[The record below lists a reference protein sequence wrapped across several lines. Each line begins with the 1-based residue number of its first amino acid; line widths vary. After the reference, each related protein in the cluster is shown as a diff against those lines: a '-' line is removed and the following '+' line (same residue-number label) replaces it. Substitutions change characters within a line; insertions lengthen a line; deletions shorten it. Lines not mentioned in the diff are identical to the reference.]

1 MTLDTN
7 AYKRS
12 SASNYGTVPSLYDE
26 VAEKYIY
33 EEEILRPLGID
44 RSGMILGKPGKSFQ
58 VFGEQQFT
66 VGKLTEGVDTPV
78 SSLGFGSVTLT
89 VDWYGD
95 AKQISKENLSE
106 NFDFVWGDLREG
118 ASKALGE
125 NRDNVIMTELLTTT
139 SSAIYPISSGT
150 TRFTSSTIT
159 SAGTLT
165 YEQMTEAWKQMRIN
179 KRKLRAIVV
188 YPTQFKALMN
198 DDKFIR
204 SDYSKAGTLNGEVGR
219 VMIGSEPGGVAVLPH
234 TAVQSSTENSTTV
247 YSAIAIGDK
256 PFIYAQKVN
265 PVFEFDE
272 ESKRSRSVTFHYY
285 EAFGVKLFYSQ
296 SVIPLKSA

>member
-1 MTLDTN
+1 
-7 AYKRS
+7 
-12 SASNYGTVPSLYDE
+12 
-26 VAEKYIY
+26 
-33 EEEILRPLGID
+33 
-44 RSGMILGKPGKSFQ
+44 MILGKPGKSFQ